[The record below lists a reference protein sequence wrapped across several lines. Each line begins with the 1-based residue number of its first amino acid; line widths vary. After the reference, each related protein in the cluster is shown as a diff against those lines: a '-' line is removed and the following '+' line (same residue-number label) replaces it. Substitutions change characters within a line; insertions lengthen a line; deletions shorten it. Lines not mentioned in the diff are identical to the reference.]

1 MLQLFPEGEK
11 YPFRPWAFAEWYGPF
26 CRLCWLMIKLRYVPG
41 LFARQT
47 EVGAQAAK
55 KAAAAANLSKR
66 VADHGP

>member
-1 MLQLFPEGEK
+1 MTK
-11 YPFRPWAFAEWYGPF
+11 DDSRTTNDTKPWLGD
-26 CRLCWLMIKLRYVPG
+26 VPG